1 MAVPKS
7 ARPAARARTTSKPMP
22 AAKPAKALKAKVA
35 LAPAPTVAP
44 PASLIGRGADLAELR
59 ERLAV
64 AGAVFLYGGAGVG
77 KSRLLGEL
85 ATTLDVPV
93 GVIRAFLGDTAA
105 AVIARAERATS
116 SLTGGL
122 RTALADTARLLI
134 IDDAHLLDDAEL
146 TQVWLTIAPGPTAL
160 GRVVIAARD
169 RRLIGIGDA
178 AAEQWLQPL
187 DGDGAAA
194 LWCALGGDAT
204 RQPAAPIGGGWPW
217 AIRRAVASAAHGV
230 DAWDLTTLAAP
241 ARHALQALAVARAAL
256 PAHALTAL
264 GGAAAAGVAELRAR
278 HLIDVDGAGQLA
290 IAEPVRAAVLAGLA
304 PDAARAL
311 HLALA
316 ALLRADAATT
326 IDAALAQAALST
338 IDPLDRLREAV
349 RHARAAGDEAQAR
362 TILVAAVPSTVQR
375 GGRSELAAMI
385 ASLEDPLH
393 PELVPIRIALALGG
407 GRIADAA
414 ELVASAPSAVEALDA
429 AEVALAQGDL
439 ERAAKRLAEVPQAS
453 AAEGAPALVRA
464 LQAEL
469 ALARGQRDEA
479 QRAVRAAE
487 RPGGDEG
494 ARARFLMARAAVE
507 MHVGDVAA
515 ARTSLG
521 RAAAQVGAGLTP
533 ALRAAIECQ
542 RASCL
547 AREGRL
553 GEAEAAAAQAEQLAR
568 TLDDVVVADELRL
581 ARARVTLRRGDATTA
596 LAELRH
602 LVATRRARGDELGAS
617 QLEVELAEAQVA
629 RGDLVPA
636 VELASAVH
644 ASSTRLGLLVLAARA
659 RLCLAEVAVIEA
671 RFDVAGPVIAEL
683 LASAVLDAAS
693 QGRAE
698 VLSAEIDAATTRDPS
713 TIARAHAAGGAEV
726 RDDID
731 RGLAA
736 ALVAMASGEFQDG
749 LERARDVAAAA
760 ERAGRRTEL
769 AMALVLTARLELA
782 RGDHGSA
789 RAAAIRGVREAA
801 KAGVVR
807 ARVHGLLALA
817 ALARDEGQPEAAVA
831 YARDAAELAS
841 SAGLPVERL
850 TANAALDGLAGADI
864 LADPSSPSA
873 ATMGA
878 LAIEA
883 AARLLADLGLT
894 AQRPF
899 RVVDAD
905 GATSDVADASPEILR
920 MASRSLAVDGVRESL
935 WRRGEE
941 LVDLRRRSLLKRLL
955 FLFAAA
961 PGKSFSK
968 EEIVQSVWNVDYHP
982 LRHDAALFTN
992 IMRIRRL
999 LGEDGAEI
1007 IRITDD
1013 GYRFTPPRDY
1023 VFVQPR

>member
-1 MAVPKS
+1 MAAPKS
-7 ARPAARARTTSKPMP
+7 SRPAARARPTSKPPVATRRPPARKAAPVEGPSAP
-22 AAKPAKALKAKVA
+22 AA
-35 LAPAPTVAP
+35 APVG
-44 PASLIGRGADLAELR
+44 LVGRGADLAELR

-77 KSRLLGEL
+77 KSRLLAEL
-85 ATTLDVPV
+85 AANLDVPV
-93 GVIRAFLGDTAA
+93 GAIRAFVGDTAA

-122 RTALADTARLLI
+122 RSALADTPRLLI

-146 TQVWLTIAPGPTAL
+146 TQVWLAIAPGPTAL

-169 RRLIGIGDA
+169 RRLIGIGDI

-194 LWCALGGDAT
+194 LWCALGGDAAALP
-204 RQPAAPIGGGWPW
+204 PAPVGGGWPW
-217 AIRRAVASAAHGV
+217 AIRRAVASADGR
-230 DAWDLTTLAAP
+230 DAWDLGTLSTAAG
-241 ARHALQALAVARAAL
+241 RALQALAVARAPL

-264 GGAAAAGVAELRAR
+264 GAGAVAGVTELRAR
-278 HLIDVDGAGQLA
+278 HLVDVDGAGLLT
-290 IAEPVRAAVLAGLA
+290 IAEPARAAVLAGLA
-304 PDAARAL
+304 PDTARAL
-311 HLALA
+311 HLGLA
-316 ALLRADAATT
+316 ALLRDAAATT

-362 TILVAAVPSTVQR
+362 AILVAAVPGTVQR

-385 ASLEDPLH
+385 ASLDEPLH

-414 ELVASAPSAVEALDA
+414 ELVASAPSAVEALAA

-439 ERAAKRLAEVPQAS
+439 ARASKRLAEVAPPAAS
-453 AAEGAPALVRA
+453 DSAPALVRA
-464 LQAEL
+464 LHAEL
-469 ALARGQRDEA
+469 ALARGQRDDA

-494 ARARFLMARAAVE
+494 DRARFLMARAAVE
-507 MHVGDVAA
+507 MFVGDVAA

-542 RASCL
+542 RVSCL

-553 GEAEAAAAQAEQLAR
+553 GEAEAVAAQAEQLAR

-581 ARARVTLRRGDATTA
+581 ARARVTLRRGDAITA
-596 LAELRH
+596 LAELRA
-602 LVATRRARGDELGAS
+602 LVATRRARGDELGAT
-617 QLEVELAEAQVA
+617 QLEVEVAEALVA
-629 RGDLVPA
+629 RGDVVPA

-644 ASSTRLGLLVLAARA
+644 ASSTRLGLAVLAARA
-659 RLCLAEVAVIEA
+659 RLCLAEVAIIEA
-671 RFDVAGPVIAEL
+671 RFDVAGPAVTAL
-683 LASAVLDAAS
+683 LAGGALDAAS
-693 QGRAE
+693 HARAE
-698 VLSAEIDAATTRDPS
+698 VLAAEIDAATTRNPA
-713 TIARAHAAGGAEV
+713 TVARALAAGSGEA

-789 RAAAIRGVREAA
+789 RAAATRGVREAA

-841 SAGLPVERL
+841 AAGLPVERL